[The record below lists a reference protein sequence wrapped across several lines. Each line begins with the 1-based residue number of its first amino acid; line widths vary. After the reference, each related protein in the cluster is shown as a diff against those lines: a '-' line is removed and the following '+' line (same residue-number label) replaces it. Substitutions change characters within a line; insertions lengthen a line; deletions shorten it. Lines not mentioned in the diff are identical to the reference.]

1 MKYID
6 VSEHQ
11 GLVDW
16 SAVKGNVDGVILRA
30 GYGKNHIDRYFV
42 RNAAECNRL
51 HIPCGAYWFSYAK
64 STVEAQNEAGFL
76 LKAVQPYRME
86 LPLAYDFEYASVDN
100 AAAQG
105 VKITKDTASSFVHMF
120 CLEIERCGYWCLNYT
135 NQDFLTRYYDEGVAS
150 RYGIWLAAWK
160 LSKTPDFTKPPRSC
174 SIWQWGGSN
183 VPGIAGEVD
192 TNESYVDFQKLLR
205 EKHCNHLTDELD
217 DGDGGTVVEYVAKP
231 KPAAD
236 PAQEALTWA
245 QSLHIVEGDSEED
258 KRLALALRRYNAVFS
273 PEDAQSVSGILS

>member
-6 VSEHQ
+6 VSEWQ
-11 GLVDW
+11 GLIEW
-16 SAVKGNVDGVILRA
+16 EKVKGHVDGAILRA
-30 GYGKNHIDRYFV
+30 GYGKNRADKTFA

-51 HIPCGAYWFSYAK
+51 GIPIGAYWFSYAK
-64 STVEAQNEAGFL
+64 STVEAQNEAQYL
-76 LKAVQPYRME
+76 LQAVRPYRME

-160 LSKTPDFTKPPRSC
+160 LSKTPDFTKPPRKC
-174 SIWQWGGSN
+174 AIWQYSN
-183 VPGIAGEVD
+183 SERVPGINGNVD
-192 TNESYVDFQKLLR
+192 MSWTYSDFADMLR
-205 EKHCNHLTDELD
+205 RQGMNHLTALD
-217 DGDGGTVVEYVAKP
+217 DGDGGTVVEYTAA
-231 KPAAD
+231 KPAATD
-236 PAQEALTWA
+236 PAEEALKWA
-245 QSLHIVEGDSEED
+245 QSLRIIDGDNAED

-273 PEDAQSVSGILS
+273 SEDAKTVSGILS